1 MSIICCVLN
10 LPHKNLR
17 LALPVIQRLLLRGQ
31 RRDVGLVEAALDEPV
46 RGARGEHE
54 QFLHPL
60 RLREAGHMVEDD
72 LAVAAVAALRVHR
85 EAGQFGG
92 GLVGERV
99 QRGAADDAVVVFQHH
114 EARDFALQ

>member
-1 MSIICCVLN
+1 MLWQSGDI
-10 LPHKNLR
+10 
-17 LALPVIQRLLLRGQ
+17 GF
-31 RRDVGLVEAALDEPV
+31 VEAALDEPV

-54 QFLHPL
+54 QFLQCLGLGDADHV
-60 RLREAGHMVEDD
+60 VEDG

-114 EARDFALQ
+114 IIGVSITIVFQKPTFYTHQK